1 MAVPLQSTKKIFAS
15 IHDVSPRFSGEVD
28 RLLDQLERHLNGPKL
43 AMLVVP
49 DYWGS
54 APIEGDTAFQ
64 IRLRDW
70 AAAGV
75 EMFVHGWAH
84 LDTSQ
89 HIGTLDSW
97 RARHMT
103 AGEGE
108 FLGLDH
114 ATALARMVAAKQ
126 LIEQATG
133 IAATGFIA
141 PAWLYGPG
149 ALTALSEAGFAMA
162 EDHMKVWNPQNG
174 AILARGPVITWAS
187 RSKARIASSL
197 GVAALARYALR
208 PLNNVRVAVHP
219 GDVHVPRLRQSI
231 DATFSKLLQG
241 RCVGRYAELSH
252 SHAATRIRP
261 SSSF

>member
-1 MAVPLQSTKKIFAS
+1 MEIDK
-15 IHDVSPRFSGEVD
+15 
-28 RLLDQLERHLNGPKL
+28 LLDQLAGHLDGPNL

-54 APIEGDTAFQ
+54 APIEGDAAFQ
-64 IRLRDW
+64 RRLRDW
-70 AAAGV
+70 SAAGV
-75 EMFVHGWAH
+75 EMFVHGWSH
-84 LDTSQ
+84 RDTSQ
-89 HIGTLDSW
+89 HDGALDGW

-108 FLGLDH
+108 FLGLDRS
-114 ATALARMVAAKQ
+114 TALSRMMAAKQ
-126 LIEQATG
+126 LVEQATG

-149 ALTALSEAGFAMA
+149 AVAALSEAGFAMA
-162 EDHMKVWNPQNG
+162 EDHMRVWDPHTG

-197 GVAALARYALR
+197 GFAALARHALK
-208 PLNNVRVAVHP
+208 PFTNVRVAVHP

-231 DATFSKLLQG
+231 DATIATLLQG
-241 RCVGRYAELSH
+241 RRVGRYADLARD
-252 SHAATRIRP
+252 HAATPART
-261 SSSF
+261 SSSS